1 MGLLAGQAALCPS
14 RVTTTTGGH
23 VRTKAQPEGM
33 VPDSCAPSGTWGR
46 KVWDGGTDLLSDVGA
61 SNAASDSSLSH

>member
-23 VRTKAQPEGM
+23 VRTKAQLERMVPVRMRTTRDLGAEGM
-33 VPDSCAPSGTWGR
+33 GWRNRPALGCWREQRRERQQS
-46 KVWDGGTDLLSDVGA
+46 
-61 SNAASDSSLSH
+61 